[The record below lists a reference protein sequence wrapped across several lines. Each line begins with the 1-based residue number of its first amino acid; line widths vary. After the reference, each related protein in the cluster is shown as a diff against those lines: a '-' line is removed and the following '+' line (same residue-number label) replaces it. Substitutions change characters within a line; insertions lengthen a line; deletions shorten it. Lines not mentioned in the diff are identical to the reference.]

1 MRRKSKTKTIIIL
14 LLVLILVV
22 VSLYFVLNY
31 LSQTQTTGLPGFTWQ
46 TYPLE
51 TYKPV
56 ASAPSHGAGG
66 VSP

>member
-31 LSQTQTTGLPGFTWQ
+31 LSQTQVTNLPGFNWQ

-51 TYKPV
+51 GYNPI
-56 ASAPSHGAGG
+56 ADAPSHGAGG